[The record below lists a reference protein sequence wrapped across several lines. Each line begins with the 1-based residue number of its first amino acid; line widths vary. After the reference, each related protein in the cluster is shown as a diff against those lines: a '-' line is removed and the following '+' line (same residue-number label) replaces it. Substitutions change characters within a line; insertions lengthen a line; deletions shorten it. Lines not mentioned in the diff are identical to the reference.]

1 MQNDENVKK
10 VLTFAPLS
18 LIIVSRGEAKRV
30 PTQAGSS
37 HSVVWGPDPRTNPL
51 TRTGMRSPKGNSRGL
66 PVNEEPTRKAPQF
79 FYFFSKQ
86 VLTFGSSCG
95 NI

>member
-1 MQNDENVKK
+1 VQNDENVKR
-10 VLTFAPLS
+10 VLTFALVS

-37 HSVVWGPDPRTNPL
+37 HRGGVGAGPTNKSVDPDWYAEPVRI
-51 TRTGMRSPKGNSRGL
+51 SRGL

-79 FYFFSKQ
+79 FLFFSKK
-86 VLTFGSSCG
+86 VLTFGSGCG

>member
-51 TRTGMRSPKGNSRGL
+51 RTLGYH
-66 PVNEEPTRKAPQF
+66 EEQ
-79 FYFFSKQ
+79 
-86 VLTFGSSCG
+86 FGSSQADRL
-95 NI
+95 